1 MDFTLRPKDSGA
13 PGVVVPM
20 PTPPVPVGLRR
31 TLLLLPPA
39 ARERVP
45 VPVIEPVLVPVPP
58 LATATVPEILPA
70 VPVTLPTMGLLKV
83 LVPAMVWSFTV

>member
-31 TLLLLPPA
+31 TLPLVPPA
-39 ARERVP
+39 VKAREP
-45 VPVIEPVLVPVPP
+45 VPVMDPVLVPVPP
-58 LATATVPEILPA
+58 LATATTPVTFPA
-70 VPVTLPTMGLLKV
+70 VPLTLPWMVLLKV
-83 LVPAMVWSFTV
+83 LAPVMVWSPVV